1 MECAVQQMGGISLIA
16 ETQPVFMAPS
26 PQIDSNTNST
36 GTSAT
41 CSDPRTSLDW
51 LSIAGRAKVT
61 PNMARKSAVPEIGQQ
76 MTISLF
82 SNTAFRD
89 PHPLSVALS
98 DIHLSSVSAKPG

>member
-1 MECAVQQMGGISLIA
+1 MECAVQQRGGISLIA

-26 PQIDSNTNST
+26 PQTDSNTNST

-76 MTISLF
+76 MTISLSLF
-82 SNTAFRD
+82 QYRFPRPPPIECCFIGYSPFIGVR
-89 PHPLSVALS
+89 
-98 DIHLSSVSAKPG
+98 